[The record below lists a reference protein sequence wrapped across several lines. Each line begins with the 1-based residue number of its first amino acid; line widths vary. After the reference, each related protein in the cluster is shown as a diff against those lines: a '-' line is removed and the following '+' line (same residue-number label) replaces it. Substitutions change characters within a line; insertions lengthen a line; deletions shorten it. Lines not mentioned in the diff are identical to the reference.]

1 MLPTD
6 FTEGQAPA
14 DEGQAPAELPA
25 DDSALGSKKARK
37 AKKAAKKAAAPGT
50 RYPSDPQYDEPQ
62 YSEAEAAL
70 QAMSYADEA
79 MSDEVPDLARNRIP
93 PPLFAV
99 FGL

>member
-14 DEGQAPAELPA
+14 EPPA
-25 DDSALGSKKARK
+25 DEPSAAPVSKKGRK

-50 RYPSDPQYDEPQ
+50 RYPSDPQYDDPEYGQ
-62 YSEAEAAL
+62 AEVAL

-79 MSDEVPDLARNRIP
+79 MSDEVSDLARNRIP
-93 PPLFAV
+93 SS
-99 FGL
+99 